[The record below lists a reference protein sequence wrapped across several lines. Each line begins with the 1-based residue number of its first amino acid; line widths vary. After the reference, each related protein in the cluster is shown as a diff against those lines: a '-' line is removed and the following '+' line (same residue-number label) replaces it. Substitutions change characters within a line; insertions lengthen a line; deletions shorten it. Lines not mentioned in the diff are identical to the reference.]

1 MTVSS
6 SLHKHRISLMFALS
20 SCFVLICCIFSELWL
35 DTEANISYIFES
47 ASDFNQTRIKSIA
60 FCSAGDATIF
70 NLPEVYE
77 SQKAN
82 LFDLWEG
89 DIFLVLKHGVMGRES
104 VRQQIINYADAVRLI
119 QPVKVLWAKNTSL
132 NDWEICSR
140 LIREREEKLD
150 GKYKYI
156 VKLRADLIIAAPMP
170 PVELLEQDDVLM
182 NPRYEDIPEY
192 PLTYYDANEEFL
204 TDTEE
209 YNLVAES
216 VSDIFLTFQRK
227 YFDPMA
233 LFLSDPASVVPS
245 YF

>member
-1 MTVSS
+1 M
-6 SLHKHRISLMFALS
+6 A
-20 SCFVLICCIFSELWL
+20 LWL

-47 ASDFNQTRIKSIA
+47 ASDFNETRIKSIA
-60 FCSAGDATIF
+60 FCSAGDATTF

-89 DIFLVLKHGVMGRES
+89 DIFLVLKHGMMGRES
-104 VRQQIINYADAVRLI
+104 LRQQIISYGDAVRLI
-119 QPVKVLWAKNTSL
+119 QPVKTLWTEDTSL
-132 NDWEICSR
+132 KEWEICLQ
-140 LIREREEKLD
+140 LIRKREEML
-150 GKYKYI
+150 GGEYKYI
-156 VKLRADLIIAAPMP
+156 VKLRPDLIIAAPMP

-209 YNLVAES
+209 YNLITEAQ
-216 VSDIFLTFQRK
+216 IL
-227 YFDPMA
+227 
-233 LFLSDPASVVPS
+233 
-245 YF
+245 